1 MPNGM
6 RPNIM
11 PKISASGKVN
21 TFDGS
26 QDRVTLDFLMKQPKG
41 FLEPYWPAVTA
52 LKQAIYGDTGSGDEA
67 DDNLSDLFSLA
78 RRAGVGSIE
87 YDKAVGSI
95 RAKAVSHS
103 GRNINQ
109 NLNQNII
116 TQLLINEILGMGI
129 VQPIWDDERV
139 HELYINGPYD
149 IQVEM
154 DDGLHRVPGASFANA
169 DHVKIFIDQVLGEQ
183 NKTLD
188 GINVEA
194 ESRLSDGSRFT
205 AIDKSIAPAG
215 PNVDIRRHDPREW
228 TLDDLVYT
236 GMASRELLIDLERY
250 IRLGMST
257 LIIGGTST
265 GKTTLLGSLTG
276 LLPDGVRIVTIEDDL
291 ELKVNPNKLLAAPME
306 SRRPGLNGT
315 GGVSLRYLVASS
327 LRLSPTVLI
336 IGETR
341 AAEAADMI
349 NAANTGH
356 QVFSTIHANN
366 TNEAIGRLEG
376 AISQGGEL
384 QGTETLSAIKSA
396 FALIIQIKIYRGM
409 GMRTRRVISEV
420 SEVDTRVS
428 KDEAGEPTLKT
439 HPLWQFKIGCS
450 NERGEILGDWRKV
463 GSISQE
469 RREMYNDFDY
479 QKPLRWDQMLSLE
492 DLPKERSMYGH
503 DNGSMWPTASEY
515 MRRMNAMHPG
525 QHAQA
530 PAPGVGGM
538 TRSTSPMQGR
548 GVMPSQRN
556 DPKHGPNR
564 IDPNAGTAGNGNDPR
579 MTGTPAGT
587 R

>member
-21 TFDGS
+21 TFDGK
-26 QDRVTLDFLMKQPKG
+26 DNVTLDFLMKQPKG
-41 FLEPYWPAVTA
+41 FLEPYWPAVTS

-67 DDNLSDLFSLA
+67 DDDLSDLFSSA
-78 RRAGVGSIE
+78 RRAGRGSVE
-87 YDKAVGSI
+87 YNKAVSSI

-103 GRNINQ
+103 GRNTNQ
-109 NLNQNII
+109 NLNQNIV

-129 VQPIWDDERV
+129 VQPIWDDDRV

-154 DDGLHRVPGASFANA
+154 DDGLHRVPGASFANS

-306 SRRPGLNGT
+306 SRRPGLNGI

-428 KDEAGEPTLKT
+428 RDEAGEPTLKT

-450 NERGEILGDWRKV
+450 NENGEILGDWVQV

-469 RREMYNDFDY
+469 RKEMYNDFDY
-479 QKPLRWDQMLSLE
+479 QKPLQWDQMLALE
-492 DLPKERSMYGH
+492 DLPKEKSMYGH
-503 DNGSMWPTASEY
+503 DEGSMWPTASEY
-515 MRRMNAMHPG
+515 MRRMNAMRPG

-530 PAPGVGGM
+530 PAPGM
-538 TRSTSPMQGR
+538 TRSPSPMQAR
-548 GVMPSQRN
+548 NTMPPQRTDN
-556 DPKHGPNR
+556 PHDTNRTGPSTGTDGNGH
-564 IDPNAGTAGNGNDPR
+564 PGTAGTP
-579 MTGTPAGT
+579 TGM